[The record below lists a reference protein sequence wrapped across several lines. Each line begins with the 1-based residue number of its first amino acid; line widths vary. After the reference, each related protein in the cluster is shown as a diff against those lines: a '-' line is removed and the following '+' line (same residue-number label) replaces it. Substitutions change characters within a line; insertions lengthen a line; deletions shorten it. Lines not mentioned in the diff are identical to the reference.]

1 MLFAQRIYHQR
12 GETIMAQGVL
22 PFQFEVEKKDGGMT
36 ALAGLPVYLDFCHA
50 MGLRRLITDHM
61 RVRQG
66 GQGWTDDQMIM
77 ALVLLNLAGG
87 DSVDDLRALEGDEGF
102 CRVLREVEDYGRTRS
117 ERRALKRRWR
127 KERTRTFPSP
137 TSGREYLE
145 RFHDPKQEEL
155 RRPHTAFIPA
165 PSELLLAL
173 TLLIGAFAA
182 AVQRRSPQTTAT
194 IDMDAT
200 LVETYKKA
208 ALYCYKKYKA
218 YQPLNFYW
226 AEQGLMLFSEFRDGN
241 VPAGY
246 DLLRPFKQAL
256 ELVPA
261 GVKRVYLRSDTAGY
275 IVELLKYC
283 AEGKNERHGVIE
295 FAVGVDVT
303 EAFRQAVREVAAADW
318 RPLLRKVKGEYQ
330 ETGQEFAE
338 VCFVPNWAASSKN
351 GPTYRFLA
359 VREPLEQQPLPEME
373 GQLNLPFPTMS
384 WEAVKYKVTG
394 IVTNREIPGDE
405 VIWWYRGRCGKSEE
419 AHSIMKE
426 DLAGGKLPSGLFGAN
441 AAWWQIMILAFN
453 INSAMK
459 RLVLGES
466 WAPRRMKAVRFWLI
480 NLPGRVLE
488 SGRKLIVRL
497 SGGHPSN
504 ELLFEARSRMLCFCG
519 SG

>member
-1 MLFAQRIYHQR
+1 
-12 GETIMAQGVL
+12 MAQGVL

-36 ALAGLPVYLDFCHA
+36 ALAGLPLYLDFWRL
-50 MGLRRLITDHM
+50 MGLRRLIGECVHA
-61 RVRQG
+61 RQG

-87 DSVDDLRALEGDEGF
+87 DCVDDLRVLEGDEGF
-102 CRVLREVEDYGRTRS
+102 CRIVRDVEDYGRTGS
-117 ERRALKRRWR
+117 ERRAIKKRWR

-137 TSGREYLE
+137 TAAREYLE
-145 RFHDPKQEEL
+145 LFHDPEQEQ
-155 RRPHTAFIPA
+155 RRKPHTAFIPA

-173 TLLIGAFAA
+173 TLLNAAFVR
-182 AVQRRSPQTTAT
+182 AVQRRSPQSAAT

-200 LVETYKKA
+200 LVETLKKA
-208 ALYCYKKYKA
+208 ALYCYKKFKA

-241 VPAGY
+241 VPADY
-246 DLLRPFKQAL
+246 DLLRPFKEAL
-256 ELVPA
+256 KLLPA
-261 GVKRVYLRSDTAGY
+261 GVNRVYLRSDTAGY
-275 IVELLKYC
+275 IVKLLQYC
-283 AEGKNERHGVIE
+283 AEGKNERYGVIP

-303 EAFRQAVREVAAADW
+303 EAFRQAVREAAAADW
-318 RPLLRKVKGEYQ
+318 RPVLRKVKGEYQ
-330 ETGQEFAE
+330 ATGQEWAE
-338 VCFVPNWAASSKN
+338 VCYVPTWAASSKN

-373 GQLNLPFPTMS
+373 GQLNLPFPTMN
-384 WEAVKYKVTG
+384 WGQIKYKVTG
-394 IVTNREIPGDE
+394 IVTNLETPGDE

-466 WAPRRMKAVRFWLI
+466 WGSRRMKAVRFWLI
-480 NLPGRVLE
+480 NLPGRVLKRGGE
-488 SGRKLIVRL
+488 LFVRL
-497 SGGHPSN
+497 CGGHASN
-504 ELLFEARSRMLCFCG
+504 ELLFEARRRMLCLCG